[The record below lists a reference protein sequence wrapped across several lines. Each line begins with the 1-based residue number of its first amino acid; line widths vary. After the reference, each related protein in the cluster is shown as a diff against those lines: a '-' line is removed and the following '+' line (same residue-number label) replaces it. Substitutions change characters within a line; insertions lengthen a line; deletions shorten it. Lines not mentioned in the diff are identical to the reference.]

1 MFFSKFFSGLKHKPD
16 DAPNND
22 NASADV
28 SGGGVSGGAPNGR
41 DVSGGDSG
49 SGDAPESS
57 GNTSDHSSDQAPGSN
72 DGGQSPNRGGFGGLG
87 DLLGEQERKYVLAYI
102 VIGIVLVEF
111 LVAIVAIWQGVAN
124 VQSMPDGTVRFRFP
138 WGGYLVSV
146 AAAPVVVLLVLQVI
160 ALGYTRLIKGDP
172 VLTEAQL
179 RQLPPWLQKMLAAVN
194 GVPTF
199 LLMLGVTL
207 LAVVIY
213 YFDRVLGFVIR
224 LGESTEHLVLWV
236 GGGVL
241 AAWCVGYLGRMWFA
255 YKVRRMQEE
264 YAYRR
269 EVLDR
274 TGMIIVDQRTMLA
287 QLPTQGDAMTPR
299 ALPGTIDVSPSGGVQ
314 STRVLPPAPPT
325 QAEVVPDVQPTP
337 PAPPVV
343 AAAYVVETASTA
355 EPDTTDEIDVMDEPD
370 TQEEIDVAG
379 APETADV
386 LTGTPIVTVAHDA
399 PVPARA
405 PVMQP
410 AAEPVRE
417 PVREPAI
424 ELAATPASVSAS
436 ILEDEAMEPG
446 LHEPSPRK
454 AAPQPIPLPI
464 VQPLLDESTVPTPK
478 KPRTRKK
485 PAE

>member
-1 MFFSKFFSGLKHKPD
+1 MFFSKFFSGSRNEPEAPTR
-16 DAPNND
+16 DA
-22 NASADV
+22 NASADAP
-28 SGGGVSGGAPNGR
+28 SGGAAPGNG
-41 DVSGGDSG
+41 GE
-49 SGDAPESS
+49 APES
-57 GNTSDHSSDQAPGSN
+57 P
-72 DGGQSPNRGGFGGLG
+72 GQSPGESPDQPHEPGRFGGLG

-274 TGMIIVDQRTMLA
+274 TGMIIVDQRSMLA
-287 QLPTQGDAMTPR
+287 QLPGQADGMTPR
-299 ALPGTIDVSPSGGVQ
+299 ALPGTIDVSPSGGMHAP
-314 STRVLPPAPPT
+314 RVLPPAPP
-325 QAEVVPDVQPTP
+325 AP
-337 PAPPVV
+337 PAAPTVEDAPADDASVAPVV
-343 AAAYVVETASTA
+343 EVYDATAPDAVA
-355 EPDTTDEIDVMDEPD
+355 EP
-370 TQEEIDVAG
+370 
-379 APETADV
+379 TAN
-386 LTGTPIVTVAHDA
+386 
-399 PVPARA
+399 PV
-405 PVMQP
+405 
-410 AAEPVRE
+410 AEPA
-417 PVREPAI
+417 PA
-424 ELAATPASVSAS
+424 
-436 ILEDEAMEPG
+436 
-446 LHEPSPRK
+446 
-454 AAPQPIPLPI
+454 
-464 VQPLLDESTVPTPK
+464 PK
-478 KPRTRKK
+478 KPRARKK
-485 PAE
+485 APKQQGAE

>member
-1 MFFSKFFSGLKHKPD
+1 MFFSKFFSGSKNEPD
-16 DAPNND
+16 DARRAASTSAD
-22 NASADV
+22 ASADTP
-28 SGGGVSGGAPNGR
+28 GDTSGGAAPGA
-41 DVSGGDSG
+41 DTG
-49 SGDAPESS
+49 SGQAADQA
-57 GNTSDHSSDQAPGSN
+57 SDQAS
-72 DGGQSPNRGGFGGLG
+72 GQAVDQAARDRGGFGGLG

-199 LLMLGVTL
+199 LLLLGVTL
-207 LAVVIY
+207 LATVIY
-213 YFDRVLGFVIR
+213 YFDKVLGFVIR

-241 AAWCVGYLGRMWFA
+241 AAWCVGYLGRMLFA

-264 YAYRR
+264 YSYRR
-269 EVLDR
+269 EVLER

-287 QLPTQGDAMTPR
+287 QLPGQMPGQGDGMMPR

-314 STRVLPPAPPT
+314 ATRVLPPAPPEAGYPGNPEDPAILPASSGQSASSEQNAPFGQGTTVT
-325 QAEVVPDVQPTP
+325 QDADIVP
-337 PAPPVV
+337 PADS
-343 AAAYVVETASTA
+343 AAGVSPSDAVRVTYVV
-355 EPDTTDEIDVMDEPD
+355 DV
-370 TQEEIDVAG
+370 
-379 APETADV
+379 
-386 LTGTPIVTVAHDA
+386 HDA
-399 PVPARA
+399 A
-405 PVMQP
+405 PGETVHEAP
-410 AAEPVRE
+410 D
-417 PVREPAI
+417 
-424 ELAATPASVSAS
+424 AT
-436 ILEDEAMEPG
+436 EDEASRLAAPAPGSVPDTISDDEPGEPG
-446 LHEPSPRK
+446 LHEPSGQPAPRPVSQAVSLDLLNPPP
-454 AAPQPIPLPI
+454 AAP
-464 VQPLLDESTVPTPK
+464 PK
-478 KPRTRKK
+478 KNRARKK

>member
-1 MFFSKFFSGLKHKPD
+1 MFFSKFFSGSKNEPD
-16 DAPNND
+16 DAHRADSTPGD
-22 NASADV
+22 ISGDTSGSTSVGASGGTPTGGIASGSDSDTGTRQSAD
-28 SGGGVSGGAPNGR
+28 GGGNGG
-41 DVSGGDSG
+41 S
-49 SGDAPESS
+49 APES
-57 GNTSDHSSDQAPGSN
+57 PE
-72 DGGQSPNRGGFGGLG
+72 QSHDRSRFGGLG
-87 DLLGEQERKYVLAYI
+87 DLLGDQERKYVLAYI

-199 LLMLGVTL
+199 LLLLGVTL
-207 LAVVIY
+207 LATVIY
-213 YFDRVLGFVIR
+213 YFDKVLGFVIR

-241 AAWCVGYLGRMWFA
+241 AAWCVGYLGRMLFA

-269 EVLDR
+269 EVLER

-287 QLPTQGDAMTPR
+287 QLPGQVPGQGDAMMPR

-314 STRVLPPAPPT
+314 ATMVLPPAPDGPAT
-325 QAEVVPDVQPTP
+325 PSASSERAATVTHDAEGVSPATPAGDVTT
-337 PAPPVV
+337 ADDVRV
-343 AAAYVVETASTA
+343 TYVVDVHDATASEA
-355 EPDTTDEIDVMDEPD
+355 V
-370 TQEEIDVAG
+370 
-379 APETADV
+379 
-386 LTGTPIVTVAHDA
+386 HDA
-399 PVPARA
+399 PGHSAAVPAAVPALVTDVVSDDA
-405 PVMQP
+405 PGVMLDGVP
-410 AAEPVRE
+410 GNMPDDEPG
-417 PVREPAI
+417 
-424 ELAATPASVSAS
+424 
-436 ILEDEAMEPG
+436 EPG
-446 LHEPSPRK
+446 LHEPSGEP
-454 AAPQPIPLPI
+454 APQPASRD
-464 VQPLLDESTVPTPK
+464 LLNPPPAAAPK
-478 KPRTRKK
+478 KPRARKK

>member
-1 MFFSKFFSGLKHKPD
+1 MFFSKFFSGSRNEPEAPTRD
-16 DAPNND
+16 ANASTDAP
-22 NASADV
+22 SAAP
-28 SGGGVSGGAPNGR
+28 GA
-41 DVSGGDSG
+41 DAG
-49 SGDAPESS
+49 SG
-57 GNTSDHSSDQAPGSN
+57 QAPGNGGETPESP
-72 DGGQSPNRGGFGGLG
+72 GQSPGQSPDQPHEPGRFGGLG

-274 TGMIIVDQRTMLA
+274 TGMIIVDQRSMLA
-287 QLPTQGDAMTPR
+287 QLPGHVDPMTPR
-299 ALPGTIDVSPSGGVQ
+299 ALPGTIDVSPSGGMQ
-314 STRVLPPAPPT
+314 APRVLPPAPPAPSAHVT
-325 QAEVVPDVQPTP
+325 EAQDAPPVS
-337 PAPPVV
+337 PAPPATPMVV
-343 AAAYVVETASTA
+343 DAPAGDAGATHVVEVYDATA
-355 EPDTTDEIDVMDEPD
+355 PD
-370 TQEEIDVAG
+370 
-379 APETADV
+379 
-386 LTGTPIVTVAHDA
+386 
-399 PVPARA
+399 
-405 PVMQP
+405 
-410 AAEPVRE
+410 
-417 PVREPAI
+417 
-424 ELAATPASVSAS
+424 SAS
-436 ILEDEAMEPG
+436 EPEGEVIEPG
-446 LHEPSPRK
+446 LHEPSSRK
-454 AAPQPIPLPI
+454 PVPQPIPQKPA
-464 VQPLLDESTVPTPK
+464 PAPK

-485 PAE
+485 APE

>member
-1 MFFSKFFSGLKHKPD
+1 MFFSKFSSSQKREQQ
-16 DAPNND
+16 DAPGVPPEE
-22 NASADV
+22 A
-28 SGGGVSGGAPNGR
+28 GVSGQAAE
-41 DVSGGDSG
+41 DGGET
-49 SGDAPESS
+49 PESS
-57 GNTSDHSSDQAPGSN
+57 AQTPG
-72 DGGQSPNRGGFGGLG
+72 RGGFGGLG

-199 LLMLGVTL
+199 LLLLGVTL
-207 LAVVIY
+207 LATVIY
-213 YFDRVLGFVIR
+213 YFDKVLGFVIR

-287 QLPTQGDAMTPR
+287 QLPGQADPMAPR
-299 ALPGTIDVSPSGGVQ
+299 ALPGTIDVSPSGGVHHA
-314 STRVLPPAPPT
+314 RVLPPAPFAPS
-325 QAEVVPDVQPTP
+325 APSGPVEADADPDDNAAGAHVVDVLDAVPPMNPAPTP
-337 PAPPVV
+337 D
-343 AAAYVVETASTA
+343 YTA
-355 EPDTTDEIDVMDEPD
+355 
-370 TQEEIDVAG
+370 
-379 APETADV
+379 
-386 LTGTPIVTVAHDA
+386 
-399 PVPARA
+399 
-405 PVMQP
+405 P
-410 AAEPVRE
+410 AAPIDGG
-417 PVREPAI
+417 P
-424 ELAATPASVSAS
+424 
-436 ILEDEAMEPG
+436 EDDETEPG
-446 LHEPSPRK
+446 LHEPPRAK
-454 AAPQPIPLPI
+454 TAEPA
-464 VQPLLDESTVPTPK
+464 PK
-478 KPRTRKK
+478 KPRARKK
-485 PAE
+485 APD

>member
-1 MFFSKFFSGLKHKPD
+1 MFFSKFFSGSKNEPD
-16 DAPNND
+16 DAHRA
-22 NASADV
+22 ASMSD
-28 SGGGVSGGAPNGR
+28 
-41 DVSGGDSG
+41 DT
-49 SGDAPESS
+49 S
-57 GNTSDHSSDQAPGSN
+57 GNTSADASGNAFADTPGDTSGGAAPGSGSHTGS
-72 DGGQSPNRGGFGGLG
+72 DTDSGQSVGQPSGQAADQASRDRGGFGGLG

-199 LLMLGVTL
+199 LLLLGVTL
-207 LAVVIY
+207 LATVIY
-213 YFDRVLGFVIR
+213 YFDKVLGFVIR

-241 AAWCVGYLGRMWFA
+241 AAWCVGYLGRMLFA

-269 EVLDR
+269 EVLER

-287 QLPTQGDAMTPR
+287 QLPGQMPGQGDGMMPR

-314 STRVLPPAPPT
+314 ATRVLPPAPPA
-325 QAEVVPDVQPTP
+325 QATVMQDVQPV
-337 PAPPVV
+337 PPVTPV
-343 AAAYVVETASTA
+343 ASADYVVEDASA
-355 EPDTTDEIDVMDEPD
+355 
-370 TQEEIDVAG
+370 DVADLPDAVDEMDTPDATYTPDAAD
-379 APETADV
+379 APHVA
-386 LTGTPIVTVAHDA
+386 TPHDA
-399 PVPARA
+399 LIPAPAALVTEPAR
-405 PVMQP
+405 
-410 AAEPVRE
+410 EPE
-417 PVREPAI
+417 GEAI
-424 ELAATPASVSAS
+424 
-436 ILEDEAMEPG
+436 EPG

-454 AAPQPIPLPI
+454 AAPQPIPLPLSR
-464 VQPLLDESTVPTPK
+464 PLPDETAPAPK
-478 KPRTRKK
+478 KPRARKK

>member
-1 MFFSKFFSGLKHKPD
+1 MFFSKFFSGSRNEPDAAHRSASAPD
-16 DAPNND
+16 DTAGGTPGS
-22 NASADV
+22 ASAEA
-28 SGGGVSGGAPNGR
+28 SGGSPSGGTAPGAGS
-41 DVSGGDSG
+41 DADSG
-49 SGDAPESS
+49 QSAERS
-57 GNTSDHSSDQAPGSN
+57 A
-72 DGGQSPNRGGFGGLG
+72 GQTAERPTHDRGGFGGLG

-199 LLMLGVTL
+199 LLLLGVTL
-207 LAVVIY
+207 LATVIY
-213 YFDRVLGFVIR
+213 YFDKVLGFVIR

-236 GGGVL
+236 GGGML
-241 AAWCVGYLGRMWFA
+241 AAWCVGYLGRMLFA

-269 EVLDR
+269 EVLER
-274 TGMIIVDQRTMLA
+274 TGMIIVDQRSMLA
-287 QLPTQGDAMTPR
+287 QLPGQDDAMMPR
-299 ALPGTIDVSPSGGVQ
+299 ALPGTIDVSPSGGGQ
-314 STRVLPPAPPT
+314 ATGVLPPAPGA
-325 QAEVVPDVQPTP
+325 QATVMQDVQPVP
-337 PAPPVV
+337 PATPVGP
-343 AAAYVVETASTA
+343 AEYVVEDAS
-355 EPDTTDEIDVMDEPD
+355 PDVPSGPDVPGVLDTVDEAD
-370 TQEEIDVAG
+370 TPVATYTPG
-379 APETADV
+379 AADAPHV
-386 LTGTPIVTVAHDA
+386 ATPHDA
-399 PVPARA
+399 PIPA
-405 PVMQP
+405 P
-410 AAEPVRE
+410 AAPAT
-417 PVREPAI
+417 EPASAASEPEGEAI
-424 ELAATPASVSAS
+424 EP
-436 ILEDEAMEPG
+436 EGEAIEPG

-454 AAPQPIPLPI
+454 AAPQPIPLPLSH
-464 VQPLLDESTVPTPK
+464 PPDESAPAPK
-478 KPRTRKK
+478 KPRVRKK